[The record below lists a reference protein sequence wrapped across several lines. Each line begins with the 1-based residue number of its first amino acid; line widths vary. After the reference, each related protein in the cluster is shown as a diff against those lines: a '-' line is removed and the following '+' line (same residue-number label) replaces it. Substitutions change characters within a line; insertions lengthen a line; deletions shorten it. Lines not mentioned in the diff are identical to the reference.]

1 MKLAEGILSGN
12 NVTNVSDY
20 NERLLQ
26 RYLVTQTK
34 LCPYILVIGSSRTME
49 LNSEYFPGKTFFN
62 NSVSGAGIED
72 LVAVYELYDQ
82 KKCFPRNVIIGLDPW
97 TLNKNNGQSR
107 WKSLLNE
114 YNAFVHEAGKDTMAS
129 EESEN
134 IYMQLIS
141 PSYFNGSLYALL
153 HPKKPKLSPVAENET
168 MTRVKDGSVC
178 YGADH
183 RNLTLKQIEDKA
195 KEYSVVNNIYSVEKF
210 DELSPDY
217 KYLLEHL
224 IAKLKKNNVSVTFFL
239 SPYNPIVY
247 HVFETNKQYKNIMES
262 EIYYRELAKKE
273 NINVI
278 GGFDPKVFNM
288 DATYFYDG
296 MHANRKALKKL
307 LEPFKTQD

>member
-1 MKLAEGILSGN
+1 MKLAEGILSGS

-26 RYLVTQTK
+26 RYIVTQTK
-34 LCPYILVIGSSRTME
+34 LCPEILVIGSSRTME

-82 KKCFPRNVIIGLDPW
+82 KKCYPKNVIIGLDPW
-97 TLNKNNGQSR
+97 TLNKNNGQTR
-107 WKSLLNE
+107 WKSLLKE
-114 YNAFVHEAGKDTMAS
+114 YNTFLREAGKDTVAP
-129 EESEN
+129 EEKDN

-141 PSYFNGSLYALL
+141 PSYFNGSLNALL
-153 HPKKPKLSPVAENET
+153 HPKKPKIASQAENET

-183 RNLTLKQIEDKA
+183 RNLTAKQIEEKA
-195 KEYSVVNNIYSVEKF
+195 KEYSVVNSIYSVEKF
-210 DELSPDY
+210 DELSSEN

-224 IAKLKKNNVSVTFFL
+224 IARLKAQNVSITFFL

-247 HVFETNKQYKNIMES
+247 HVFETNKQYRNIMES
-262 EIYYRELAKKE
+262 ESYYRELAKKE
-273 NINVI
+273 NIAVI
-278 GGFDPKVFNM
+278 GGFDPKVFDM

-296 MHANRKALKKL
+296 MHANRKALKNL
-307 LEPFKTQD
+307 LKGYQSKD